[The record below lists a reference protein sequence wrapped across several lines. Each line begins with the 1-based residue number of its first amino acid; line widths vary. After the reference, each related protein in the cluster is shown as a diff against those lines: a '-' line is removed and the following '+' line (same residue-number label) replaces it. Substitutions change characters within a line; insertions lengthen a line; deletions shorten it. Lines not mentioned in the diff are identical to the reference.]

1 MPIKKLP
8 NMVACVG
15 AVGSASDA
23 TALEQVLTVAFNT
36 EEGDRYL
43 LPLTEP
49 AVQQLLKVISAWRRD
64 RDFADQQEPS
74 TLQHFFAG
82 KRIA

>member
-1 MPIKKLP
+1 MPLEKLP

-15 AVGSASDA
+15 AVGCASDA

-43 LPLTEP
+43 LPLSEP
-49 AVQQLLKVISAWRRD
+49 AVRQLLKVISAWRRD
-64 RDFADQQEPS
+64 RDFADPQDPS
-74 TLQHFFAG
+74 TLQHFLAS